1 VEKVVGQSFDG
12 LWARITAWFWSW
24 WPF

>member
-12 LWARITAWFWSW
+12 LWARIVTWFWSW